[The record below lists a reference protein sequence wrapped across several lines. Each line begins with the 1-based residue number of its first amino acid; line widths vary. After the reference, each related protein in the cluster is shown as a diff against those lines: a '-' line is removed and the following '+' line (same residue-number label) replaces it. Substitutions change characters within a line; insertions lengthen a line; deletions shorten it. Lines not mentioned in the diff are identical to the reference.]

1 MLTIS
6 IEILKENTDEM
17 STSTSQKQ
25 KVYCL
30 KNILSIGFEINDL
43 SFHWF
48 CRYLTWLWLLSEF
61 SWSQRI
67 RWPRG
72 CYSSTSFSSNDEVF
86 VCFCLQIFDECL
98 SHIKSCTDIQLKAYL
113 FLCRSQMSLKEIKW
127 CQHDPDSVDW
137 NGDYTDALFMHFE
150 KYIFLWKKK
159 SYFSCY
165 IKL

>member
-1 MLTIS
+1 MTLVFIDFVGFWPGFDS
-6 IEILKENTDEM
+6 
-17 STSTSQKQ
+17 SQNS
-25 KVYCL
+25 VGL
-30 KNILSIGFEINDL
+30 
-43 SFHWF
+43 
-48 CRYLTWLWLLSEF
+48 
-61 SWSQRI
+61 
-67 RWPRG
+67 RG
-72 CYSSTSFSSNDEVF
+72 SDDPEGVTAPQVFQVMMKFLFF

-159 SYFSCY
+159 SYFSCF